1 MSPLKLNG
9 IGGLLFMLIFQSAFA
24 QKTIKTDV
32 LVVGASASG
41 IAAGIQSARLG
52 AQTIVAE
59 PSTWLGGMITAAGV
73 CAFDGNHNLPS
84 GLFGEFRSA
93 LYKVYGGPNKV
104 STGWVS
110 NTLFEPHVG
119 DSIFKNMAASTKNLS
134 VQYQIRFHKAIVENG
149 GIKGAEFTKTQT
161 GEKILIY
168 AKQVIDATELGD
180 VIASAGAPYDL
191 GMESNEITK
200 ENVHKGPSNSIVQ
213 DITYVAILKDY
224 GVGKDC
230 TIVRP
235 ANYDP
240 AEFDGACTDYYINKT
255 RQKPNVD
262 AQKMLNYGKLPN
274 NKYMINWPGY
284 GNDIYLNIVEMNE
297 ADRNR
302 ELQKAKEQTLRF
314 VYFIQHQLGFKQ
326 LGFADD
332 EYPTPDRFP
341 IIPYHR
347 ESRRVK
353 GLVRMDV
360 HHIARPFQLEHPLYR
375 TGIAVGDYPIDHHHK
390 KNPLAPQ
397 HLDFYGVPSFNVPLG
412 ALIPANRSG
421 LIVAEKSISVSNV
434 VNGTTRLQ
442 AIALLIGQ
450 AAGTLAATAAI
461 ENTTAA
467 NVSVRKVQQALLA
480 SNAYIMPYFDVPVSH
495 PHFEAVQRIGATGIL
510 KGQGVPTGWANRTY
524 FHPDSLVNRAELV
537 KDMAPYY
544 EIETAQQKKLALS
557 EAVDFIMTAAASN
570 NGISPHHEV
579 RRSQNKTP
587 FIPNV
592 NPILHWNF
600 SDKKIFIQQL
610 QQAWI
615 QWKLGYFDLS
625 MPLTRLEL
633 AVLLN
638 ATLDPFKTKPV
649 NYLGQ
654 FVEKGN
660 LLQ

>member
-1 MSPLKLNG
+1 MSGLKRITIKRTL
-9 IGGLLFMLIFQSAFA
+9 GLLLMLAMQSTHA
-24 QKTIKTDV
+24 QQVFKTDV

-41 IAAGIQSARLG
+41 IAAGIQSARTG
-52 AQTIVAE
+52 AQTVIAE
-59 PSTWLGGMITAAGV
+59 PSSWLGGMITAAGV
-73 CAFDGNHNLPS
+73 CAFDGNHHLPS
-84 GLFGEFRSA
+84 GIFGEFRSA

-119 DSIFKNMAASTKNLS
+119 DSIFKSMAAATKNLT
-134 VQYQIRFHKAIVENG
+134 VKYQLRFNKAILENE
-149 GIKGAEFTKTQT
+149 GIKGAEFTQTQT
-161 GEKILIY
+161 GEKVVVL

-180 VIASAGAPYDL
+180 VLANAGVPYDL

-200 ENVHKGPSNSIVQ
+200 ENVHKGSSNNIVQ

-235 ANYDP
+235 PNYDP
-240 AEFDGACTDYYINKT
+240 AEFDGACTDYYMNKT

-297 ADRNR
+297 AERNSA
-302 ELQKAKEQTLRF
+302 LQKAKEQTLRF
-314 VYFIQHQLGFKQ
+314 VYFIQHQLGFKH

-332 EYPTPDRFP
+332 EYPTADRFP
-341 IIPYHR
+341 IIPYRR

-353 GLVRMDV
+353 GLVRMDI
-360 HHIARPFQLEHPLYR
+360 HHIAKPFQLENPLYR

-390 KNPLAPQ
+390 KNPAAPQ
-397 HLDFYGVPSFNVPLG
+397 HLDFYGVPSFNIPLG
-412 ALIPANRSG
+412 SLIPAKSEG

-450 AAGTLAATAAI
+450 AAGTLAATAAK
-461 ENTTAA
+461 ENIPAA
-467 NVSVRKVQQALLA
+467 KVSVRKVQEALLA

-495 PHFEAVQRIGATGIL
+495 PHFDAVQKIGATGIL

-537 KDMAPYY
+537 KDIAPYFT
-544 EIETAQQKKLALS
+544 IEDRSPKRITLS
-557 EAVDFIMTAAASN
+557 ETIDFILKEANDKQSRNGVTTRSN
-570 NGISPHHEV
+570 LTDAKNNNAKSNHRID
-579 RRSQNKTP
+579 
-587 FIPNV
+587 
-592 NPILHWNF
+592 WNF
-600 SDKKIFIQQL
+600 SDKKIFTAQI

-615 QWKLGYFDLS
+615 QWKLGYFDPS
-625 MPLTRLEL
+625 MPITRLEL

-638 ATLDPFKTKPV
+638 ATIDPFNNREV

-654 FVEKGN
+654 LN
-660 LLQ
+660 

>member
-1 MSPLKLNG
+1 MSPLKLKG
-9 IGGLLFMLIFQSAFA
+9 IGSLLFMLVFQSTFA
-24 QKTIKTDV
+24 QKKIQTDV

-41 IAAGIQSARLG
+41 IAAGIQSARMG
-52 AQTIVAE
+52 AQTIIAE
-59 PSTWLGGMITAAGV
+59 PGTWLGGMITAAGV

-84 GLFGEFRSA
+84 GIFGEFRSA

-119 DSIFKNMAASTKNLS
+119 DSIFKSMVASTRNLS
-134 VQYQIRFHKAIVENG
+134 VQYQFRFHKTILENG
-149 GIKGAEFTKTQT
+149 MIKGAEFTKTQT
-161 GEKILIY
+161 GEKVLIY

-180 VIASAGAPYDL
+180 VLANAGVPYDL

-200 ENVHKGPSNSIVQ
+200 ENVHKGPSNNIVQ

-224 GVGKDC
+224 GIGKDC

-240 AEFDGACTDYYINKT
+240 AEFDGACTDYYFDKSK
-255 RQKPNVD
+255 QKPSVD

-314 VYFIQHQLGFKQ
+314 VYFIQHQLGFKH

-353 GLVRMDV
+353 GLVRMDL
-360 HHIARPFQLEHPLYR
+360 HHIARPFQLENPFYR

-397 HLDFYGVPSFNVPLG
+397 HLDFYGVPSFNIPLG
-412 ALIPANRSG
+412 ALIPVNTNG
-421 LIVAEKSISVSNV
+421 LIVAEKSISVTNV

-450 AAGTLAATAAI
+450 AAGTIAATAAK

-467 NVSVRKVQQALLA
+467 KVSVRKVQESLLA
-480 SNAYIMPYFDVPVSH
+480 SNAYIMPYFDVPVLH
-495 PHFEAVQRIGATGIL
+495 PHFEAVQKIGATGIL

-524 FHPDSLVNRAELV
+524 FHPDSLVNRHELL
-537 KDMAPYY
+537 KDMMPYY
-544 EIETAQQKKLALS
+544 QMESNQQKKLALS
-557 EAVDFIMTAAASN
+557 EAIDFIMKTAAAN
-570 NGISPHHEV
+570 NMAKA
-579 RRSQNKTP
+579 NWD
-587 FIPNV
+587 FAN
-592 NPILHWNF
+592 
-600 SDKKIFIQQL
+600 KKIFTQQL
-610 QQAWI
+610 QKAWI
-615 QWKLGYFDLS
+615 QWKLGYFDPA
-625 MPLTRLEL
+625 MPLTRLEF

-638 ATLDPFKTKPV
+638 ATLDPFNTRPV
-649 NYLGQ
+649 NHLGQ
-654 FVEKGN
+654 
-660 LLQ
+660 LR